1 MNREAQAARAD
12 GLEAEVRHACRRRME
27 RIRARELDEMVDEF
41 YADDAVLLPA
51 GREAVRGIHAI
62 REFWRETPKT
72 GLVSLSLESSRVE
85 GEAGFA
91 WEAGTF
97 SRTLRPRHGAPF
109 QDHGKYLVVYRR
121 EANGELR
128 AVAEMFNSD
137 R

>member
-1 MNREAQAARAD
+1 MNQEARPARAE
-12 GLEAEVRHACRRRME
+12 GLEAEVRQACRRRVE

-41 YADDAVLLPA
+41 YADDAALLPA
-51 GREAVRGIHAI
+51 GREAVRGIDAI
-62 REFWRETPKT
+62 REFWRETPQT
-72 GLVSLSLESSRVE
+72 GLVSLSLETTRAE
-85 GEAGFA
+85 GDGRFA
-91 WEAGTF
+91 WEVGTF

-121 EANGELR
+121 EADGELR